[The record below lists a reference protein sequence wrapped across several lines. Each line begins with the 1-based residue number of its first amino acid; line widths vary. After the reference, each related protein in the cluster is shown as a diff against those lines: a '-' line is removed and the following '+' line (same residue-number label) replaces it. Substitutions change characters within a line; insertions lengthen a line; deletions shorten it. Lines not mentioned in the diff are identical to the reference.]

1 MKTEE
6 ELSEVPLSGKT
17 FHMRHGVGETKS
29 KKIVGV
35 SQKFFKAFRYKRAR
49 TPLREL
55 RLEKGD
61 EEIRTTKAANFCC
74 ATQRYARARERVVF
88 LGGT

>member
-35 SQKFFKAFRYKRAR
+35 FLKSFSKRFDNKRALI

-74 ATQRYARARERVVF
+74 ATQRYARARERE
-88 LGGT
+88 